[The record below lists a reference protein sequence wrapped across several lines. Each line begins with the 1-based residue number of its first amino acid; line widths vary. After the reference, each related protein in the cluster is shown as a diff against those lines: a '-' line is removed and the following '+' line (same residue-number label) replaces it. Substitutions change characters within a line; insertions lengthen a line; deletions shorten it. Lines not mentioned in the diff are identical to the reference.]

1 MMYVLKLIIWS
12 KFLFGNMVKSLL
24 WRLKLIINDIFV
36 AFYYGVYK
44 SADLNLKKMKVNLN
58 YLATWHDIISVS
70 HDYLSK
76 KDQKKLEDYILNIS

>member
-1 MMYVLKLIIWS
+1 
-12 KFLFGNMVKSLL
+12 
-24 WRLKLIINDIFV
+24 
-36 AFYYGVYK
+36 
-44 SADLNLKKMKVNLN
+44 MKVKLN